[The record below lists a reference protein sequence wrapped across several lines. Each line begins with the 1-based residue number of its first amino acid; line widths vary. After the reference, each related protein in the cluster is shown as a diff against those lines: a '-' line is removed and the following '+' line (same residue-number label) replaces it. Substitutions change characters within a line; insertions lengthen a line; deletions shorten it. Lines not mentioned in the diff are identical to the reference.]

1 MAKRATDW
9 FRTPTWPTSPGASAL
24 TLAAEPHLLSRRVD
38 PADPRAV
45 DPYHHPEK
53 GDYTCVFAVGP
64 VWVLVEFGDF
74 SGRLEPIRVEVRG
87 YAKREGHS
95 AFPVTPSTLRHIRLA
110 ELLTGAL
117 QQRDDLVKDLL
128 IHSKTQRPSKR
139 RLERLD
145 QARREA
151 AAADRASGARRG
163 PQRVE
168 TTRLFYDV
176 VDAYIRACDAGS
188 RKPNVDAAI
197 EVFGS
202 HHSSNRSRV
211 VKYISRARQQGI
223 LARTTRG
230 VSSGGLTYA

>member
-1 MAKRATDW
+1 MAE
-9 FRTPTWPTSPGASAL
+9 
-24 TLAAEPHLLSRRVD
+24 EPHLLSRRTD

-87 YAKREGHS
+87 YAKPEDDS
-95 AFPVTPSTLRHIRLA
+95 AFPVTASTLRHIHLSQ
-110 ELLTGAL
+110 LLTGAL
-117 QQRDDLVKDLL
+117 QQHDDLVRNLL
-128 IHSKTQRPSKR
+128 IHSKTQRPNKG

-145 QARREA
+145 QARRRT
-151 AAADRASGARRG
+151 AAADRASGTRRG

-168 TTRLFYDV
+168 MTKLFYDV

-188 RKPNVDAAI
+188 RRPNVDAAI

-202 HHSSNRSRV
+202 DHRSNRLRV
-211 VKYISRARQQGI
+211 VKYISRARQEGI
-223 LARTTRG
+223 LAGTTRG
-230 VSSGGLTYA
+230 VSSSRLTHS